1 MWWWV
6 ITIGIAAVCFIIVL
20 IYGAIDGVRNPH
32 KYPNFLSD
40 EEKGAKHIGSSEKIT
55 HKVATAQ
62 CSLLTILHFT

>member
-20 IYGAIDGVRNPH
+20 IFGAVDGIRNPH

-40 EEKGAKHIGSSEKIT
+40 EEKRRQAHREQRQNNS
-55 HKVATAQ
+55 
-62 CSLLTILHFT
+62 